1 MGKLRTTTVA
11 SQTGLAEALFSRT
24 QARVLGLV
32 FGQPQ
37 RSFFASEIIALAR
50 SGSGAVQREL
60 SRLESAGLVT
70 AQRVGRQKHYQA
82 NARSPLFNELR
93 SVIRKTVGLF
103 DPLEEALR
111 PVASRMTAAF
121 VYGSVASRHDT
132 AASDID
138 LMIISDELSYG
149 EVFHALEST
158 SRALGRPVNPTVYTV
173 SDFKARVRRKDAF
186 VTRVLQRPKLWLA
199 GSDRDIAA

>member
-1 MGKLRTTTVA
+1 LGKLRTTTVA